1 MNWRYNERT
10 QGPTANFAN
19 ILYILFMILIN
30 FSFSANNKKI
40 DSYGHLGGLI
50 TGFFLLF
57 IIAKPNGNDHLCCS
71 INIWKITDFSL
82 IKQYNLNFT
91 NIIKQCS

>member
-40 DSYGHLGGLI
+40 DSFGHLGGLI

-71 INIWKITDFSL
+71 INIWKIISIIYL
-82 IKQYNLNFT
+82 LLNFVLGL
-91 NIIKQCS
+91 CLLYLVL